1 MPVLSEPNLGKWLL
15 AGVKRLSS
23 SDSGYFILG
32 GSMVAVAISFKKKKS
47 LPGRRLAARSPL

>member
-1 MPVLSEPNLGKWLL
+1 MPILSEPNLGKWLL

-32 GSMVAVAISFKKKKS
+32 GSMVAVAIS
-47 LPGRRLAARSPL
+47 

>member
-1 MPVLSEPNLGKWLL
+1 MPILSEPNLGKWLL

-32 GSMVAVAISFKKKKS
+32 GSMVAVAISFKKWS
-47 LPGRRLAARSPL
+47 LPGRLAARSPL